1 MPTHLFFAAVAQL
14 DSALGFYPSG
24 CGFESHQL
32 HKLRSPPRFVGD
44 FIVFS

>member
-1 MPTHLFFAAVAQL
+1 MPTHLFAAVAQL

-32 HKLRSPPRFVGD
+32 HENLEVLHICGD